1 MIFAVD
7 HLDAAQLDLDKI
19 QQCRNRTA
27 GERHVSLLL
36 LTPLQVA
43 ALYLKIPKAP
53 DHCCNNQNGLRP
65 IYIALCRLILNLSKI
80 LTNPGPHRAVD
91 ILGWSGFRHSE
102 KSTQGTRTDLVCIE
116 IRRIGDG

>member
-43 ALYLKIPKAP
+43 ALYLKIPKASP
-53 DHCCNNQNGLRP
+53 GCCNNQNGVRRL
-65 IYIALCRLILNLSKI
+65 YVALCRLVLNLSKI
-80 LTNPGPHRAVD
+80 LTNPRLHRAVD
-91 ILGWSGFRHSE
+91 ILG
-102 KSTQGTRTDLVCIE
+102 
-116 IRRIGDG
+116 